1 MKRMFALLLCS
12 LLALCVGCAFGGAD
26 EPAPTPVYDLYFR
39 VANLG
44 SATGADAI
52 TVQPSDIP
60 VDAEAD
66 AGMLAD
72 QLMSALLSGPKDPA
86 LRSPFPA
93 DTGLRSVRIS
103 GGHATVDLAPVYATL
118 SGVELAMADYCI
130 TLTLTQIPEVRS
142 VQTTVNGGLLAY
154 RSSQNFTA
162 RDVLISSAED
172 VVATVEVTLYFCDI
186 NGFLVGQN
194 RVLELY
200 EGDTRAEA
208 LVAALSEGPGDDA
221 MTLFSSFPD
230 GFEVQSVWVKD
241 GVCYVNFSLTML
253 NALPQDLNTVL
264 PAQALRSSLLSLEN
278 VREVRF
284 LVDGEAAVNIDDVR
298 KTEPAAEAVG

>member
-1 MKRMFALLLCS
+1 MIKRVFTGLLCGLLLLCT
-12 LLALCVGCAFGGAD
+12 GCGFAQKE
-26 EPAPTPVYDLYFR
+26 EPASVPVYDLYFR

-52 TVQPSDIP
+52 AVQPSDIA

-66 AGMLAD
+66 ASRLAEE
-72 QLMSALLSGPKDPA
+72 LMDALLSGPRDA
-86 LRSPFPA
+86 SLRSPFPA
-93 DTGLRSVRIS
+93 ETALRSVRIS
-103 GGHATVDLAPVYATL
+103 GGHATVDMTPAYAAL

-186 NGFLVGQN
+186 NSFLIGE
-194 RVLELY
+194 RRTLELY

-208 LVAALSEGPGDDA
+208 LVEALSKGPEGTE
-221 MTLFSSFPD
+221 MFSSFPE
-230 GFEVQSVWVKD
+230 GFAVQSVWVKD
-241 GVCYVNFSLTML
+241 GVCYVNFASAML
-253 NALPQDLNTVL
+253 KALPPEINTVL
-264 PAQALRSSLLSLEN
+264 PTQALRASLRSLEN
-278 VREVRF
+278 IREVRF
-284 LVDGEAAVNIDDVR
+284 LVDGEVAADIDDVR
-298 KTEPAAEAVG
+298 KTELTAEP

>member
-1 MKRMFALLLCS
+1 MKRIVVLLLCC
-12 LLALCVGCAFGGAD
+12 LAVLCAGCAFAQKE
-26 EPAPTPVYDLYFR
+26 EPETVPVYDLYFR

-52 TVQPSDIP
+52 AVQPSDIA

-66 AGMLAD
+66 ANQLAKK
-72 QLMSALLSGPKDPA
+72 LMDALLSGPVDTA
-86 LRSPFPA
+86 LRSPFPM
-93 DTGLRSVRIS
+93 DTALRSVRIS
-103 GGHATVDLAPVYATL
+103 GGHATVDMTPAYATL

-172 VVATVEVTLYFCDI
+172 VVATVDVQLYFCDI
-186 NGFLVGQN
+186 NGFLLGEQ
-194 RVLELY
+194 RTLELY

-208 LVAALSEGPGDDA
+208 LVEALSKGPEG
-221 MTLFSSFPD
+221 TELFSSFPE
-230 GFEVQSVWVKD
+230 GFSVQSVWVKD
-241 GVCYVNFSLTML
+241 GVCYVNFSSAVLR
-253 NALPQDLNTVL
+253 ALPPEISTIL
-264 PAQALRSSLLSLEN
+264 PTQALSASLRSLEN
-278 VREVRF
+278 IVEVRF
-284 LVDGEAAVNIDDVR
+284 LVDGEVVANIDDVR
-298 KTEPAAEAVG
+298 KTEPIAES